1 MKIKR
6 IISCILFCSFFLCG
20 CVRVIQPAVN
30 KTEITTDETTQQTE
44 SPTAEI
50 TQQTETTTVGITKE
64 SEIVTEE
71 ESATEQTTVT
81 QTSYSV
87 IKAKMNVETNNII
100 RELEY
105 PQLEGEGDKYKEI
118 NDFIKTKV
126 FEWNSPVI
134 EIKEDDDRQRYYA
147 SDYEII
153 YQTEDIISIGF
164 HCCLYAEHG
173 AYPIDSYNGL
183 TFDLNTL
190 STIALDTYFDNVE
203 SILTLIDTDNYAVAF
218 GGFHLFTKEET
229 KEAMLT
235 ILENDKMNT
244 YIDNFCIDNEYVYI
258 IDNEIPNVL
267 GDYSVIKF
275 PISALK

>member
-6 IISCILFCSFFLCG
+6 IISCILFCSLFLCG

-30 KTEITTDETTQQTE
+30 KTELTTDETTQQTE

-64 SEIVTEE
+64 SEIVIEE

-118 NDFIKTKV
+118 
-126 FEWNSPVI
+126 
-134 EIKEDDDRQRYYA
+134 
-147 SDYEII
+147 
-153 YQTEDIISIGF
+153 IISIGF

-190 STIALDTYFDNVE
+190 STITLDTYFDNVE